1 MSVYTCPNCN
11 SSLSNAKIVETDET
25 ALIKTSSE
33 NDKMDIKSAKKSKI
47 NKIVWI
53 VLGVGIIVAPFLGST
68 LGELTYEN
76 SLKNN
81 NIVRT
86 ESIINSNQQ
95 LSSGNSSASFDSLW
109 EDEPAQ
115 SASDS
120 TAFNDSSANNSV
132 ATSSEAE
139 TVSSNPKQS
148 SEQNIDVGVGN
159 DFETTQI

>member
-1 MSVYTCPNCN
+1 MYC
-11 SSLSNAKIVETDET
+11 
-25 ALIKTSSE
+25 
-33 NDKMDIKSAKKSKI
+33 
-47 NKIVWI
+47 
-53 VLGVGIIVAPFLGST
+53 
-68 LGELTYEN
+68 YEN

-95 LSSGNSSASFDSLW
+95 LSSGNSSAGFDSLW

-115 SASDS
+115 STSDS

-159 DFETTQI
+159 DFETTQIFVLNTNTKKFHKSSCGQVKRISPENYSTADNRENTINSGYVPCKKCDP